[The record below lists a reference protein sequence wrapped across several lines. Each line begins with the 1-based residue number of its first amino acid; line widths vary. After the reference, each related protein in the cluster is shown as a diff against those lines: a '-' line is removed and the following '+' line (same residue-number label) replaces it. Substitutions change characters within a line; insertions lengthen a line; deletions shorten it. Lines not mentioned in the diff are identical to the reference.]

1 MSVTNTVF
9 DAASSST
16 EMLVDSAMATATR
29 PVDAFWAWFF
39 TAHVLGMRLADL
51 AKFAG
56 FILAGVVLGRLL
68 RIPITRWLTRITPET
83 DRETGERIGRGV
95 EQAVSLLIFAIVLGS
110 GAVDV
115 LHLPGWAWEKARHL
129 PTILMAAASAML
141 FLQIVEISLVGLRRR
156 WQDGQN
162 QVDESLIGFIRKG
175 VRILVILIAVLV
187 AADNIGFK
195 VTGIVAG
202 LGVGG
207 AAVALAAQGMIS
219 NFLGTVEVVADK
231 LYRVGDRIQ
240 FETFD
245 GFVEEFG
252 LRSTKVRALTGELII
267 IPNRK
272 MAEVQIRNHSRKGGV
287 RTILTVGLVYGT
299 SHERIGEAIRLL
311 DEILSTRK
319 DVESHQVTFRHLG
332 AYSLDLEMILWA
344 RYKTWPEYNA
354 LMHALNSEIKK
365 RFDAVGISFAF
376 PTQTLHIE
384 GGLSPFARPS

>member
-1 MSVTNTVF
+1 MAATNIVL

-129 PTILMAAASAML
+129 PTVLMATASTML
-141 FLQIVEISLVGLRRR
+141 FLQIVEISLIGLRRR
-156 WQDGQN
+156 WQDGQT
-162 QVDESLIGFIRKG
+162 QVDESLISFIRKG
-175 VRILVILIAVLV
+175 VRILVILVAVLV

-332 AYSLDLEMILWA
+332 TYSLDLEMILWA

-384 GGLSPFARPS
+384 GGSSPFARPS

>member
-1 MSVTNTVF
+1 MAATNIVL

-39 TAHVLGMRLADL
+39 TAHLLGMRLADL

-129 PTILMAAASAML
+129 PTVLMATASTML
-141 FLQIVEISLVGLRRR
+141 FLQIVEISLIGLRRR
-156 WQDGQN
+156 WQDGQT
-162 QVDESLIGFIRKG
+162 QVDESLISFIRKG
-175 VRILVILIAVLV
+175 VRILVILVAVLV

-332 AYSLDLEMILWA
+332 TYSLDLEMILWA

-384 GGLSPFARPS
+384 GGSSPFARPS